1 MAARTELTRADILPM
16 EQYAR
21 ERAAR
26 RKAMVEIKRTRRLA
40 VGPFATLCFENY
52 DTMWQQVHEML
63 HIEKGG
69 EEQIAD
75 ELRAYNPLI
84 PKGRELVATLM
95 LEIDDP
101 VRRHAVL
108 SRLGGIE
115 HHIGLQL
122 DGGTIAARPEA
133 EVERTTAEGKTS
145 SVHFLHFDFT
155 DSQAAAF
162 RTPGARI
169 VVGITHPE
177 YGHLAVMPEPVRA
190 ALARDFA

>member
-26 RKAMVEIKRTRRLA
+26 RKAMVEIKRSRRLA

-75 ELRAYNPLI
+75 ELHAYNPLI

-101 VRRHAVL
+101 VRRHALL

-115 HHIGLQL
+115 RHVGIELNGE
-122 DGGTIAARPEA
+122 TIAARPEA

-155 DSQAAAF
+155 DAQAAAF

-169 VVGITHPE
+169 VVGITHPD

-190 ALARDFA
+190 ALAGDFA